1 MIMNNYLNRFH
12 DKELWKE
19 VSLKPPFDIK
29 FELYISNYGNV
40 KRINKI
46 TNVEVVMNQSFTENY
61 PSSNFA
67 TVIPMTEK
75 ESLDFIEIRT
85 KISNLLIKIKEI
97 SEAIKF
103 ELETEKKEQLTLEL
117 EELEAEHLKIKTIY
131 SKKSKKSQSKRR
143 KTFSFLVHRLVAI
156 AFVKKASDL
165 HNLVAHLDYNKENNH
180 HSNLKWMTRAENVL
194 HQKNSPLVIKSKIIA
209 SEKKDKVTRSKL
221 TISQVMIL
229 KKRLNEGIALR
240 DLSKRFK
247 VTQTQLLRIKRGEN
261 WAKVP
266 AAL

>member
-29 FELYISNYGNV
+29 YELYISNYGNV

-46 TNVEVVMNQSFTENY
+46 TNIEVVLKQSFTENY
-61 PSSNFA
+61 PSAN
-67 TVIPMTEK
+67 IGLMLPMSEK
-75 ESLDFIEIRT
+75 ESIDFIETRIE
-85 KISNLLIKIKEI
+85 IANLFNKIKEI
-97 SEAIKF
+97 SEKLKCASENENNS
-103 ELETEKKEQLTLEL
+103 ELQVEL
-117 EELEAEHLKIKTIY
+117 QELEAKHLKIKTMY
-131 SKKSKKSQSKRR
+131 SKKYKKSEAKRR